1 MWIRGLNAL
10 HKPLLHPLPSQ
21 FAAAVRDRPLH
32 SGEDHRVVSLECV
45 EELQEDR
52 NAGEAGV
59 ADVDGE
65 PPYVEEPA
73 LVRPA
78 PVRVGLEVGV
88 LQVEDADVGGDRGEP
103 VGEDRLGAVE
113 RLVEGVADVQDVADR
128 HGSVAGVGGKPLRF
142 CDRRG
147 DLARQGR
154 RLHEQRVRPSA
165 RACSARASRLSTSS
179 W

>member
-1 MWIRGLNAL
+1 MRADSCGAPAKMWIRGLNAL

-73 LVRPA
+73 L
-78 PVRVGLEVGV
+78 
-88 LQVEDADVGGDRGEP
+88 
-103 VGEDRLGAVE
+103 
-113 RLVEGVADVQDVADR
+113 
-128 HGSVAGVGGKPLRF
+128 
-142 CDRRG
+142 
-147 DLARQGR
+147 
-154 RLHEQRVRPSA
+154 
-165 RACSARASRLSTSS
+165 TS
-179 W
+179 

>member
-73 LVRPA
+73 LVNRGGNASHVTKCHYP
-78 PVRVGLEVGV
+78 LERWPMTVD
-88 LQVEDADVGGDRGEP
+88 EMRS
-103 VGEDRLGAVE
+103 RSGAT
-113 RLVEGVADVQDVADR
+113 
-128 HGSVAGVGGKPLRF
+128 
-142 CDRRG
+142 
-147 DLARQGR
+147 
-154 RLHEQRVRPSA
+154 SA
-165 RACSARASRLSTSS
+165 V
-179 W
+179 